1 MTNVSLTPQRHWF
14 SFAGRW
20 LLLVESLLRRRR
32 AEMLENGRV
41 LLDRAR
47 HGVDI
52 KQVLRAEVETQ
63 LRDSRVLK
71 GIERRGGLTF

>member
-1 MTNVSLTPQRHWF
+1 
-14 SFAGRW
+14 
-20 LLLVESLLRRRR
+20 
-32 AEMLENGRV
+32 MLENGRM